1 MVYPNI
7 FPQYLL
13 FFPNG
18 INLILILGL
27 LFAILVQIRQNYIGR
42 PGIVA
47 NSFIVIE
54 IFAPH
59 WDRLP
64 DLGQIYLY
72 GALVFGAIAAIS
84 YVFKERLPTKFYKIA
99 FTLYG
104 SLSILMIIWL
114 MTISAIPIF

>member
-7 FPQYLL
+7 FPQDLL
-13 FFPNG
+13 FFPNE
-18 INLILILGL
+18 INLILVLGFI
-27 LFAILVQIRQNYIGR
+27 FAIYVQIRQGHIGR

-64 DLGQIYLY
+64 ELVQIYLY
-72 GALVFGAIAAIS
+72 GALVFGVIAVIS

-99 FTLYG
+99 FTLYS

-114 MTISAIPIF
+114 MAISAIPIF